1 MILDKHE
8 NDKVVGEIYKIT
20 NNANEKIYIGQT
32 RSHRLNHGKYR
43 PFGYLGRL
51 KDHIHEANSSKKT
64 QCSYLNSAIRKYG
77 EENFTCEKI
86 HTCLVSELDDQ
97 EKYFITKFD
106 SKFPNG
112 YNLTDGGK
120 GFTHVKGE
128 YTWRTSIPPQQKSL
142 PQPKSDYTKK
152 LISER
157 LKTFYDD
164 ASHRENRS
172 KLTQKQHLSKK
183 YELFKNVIID
193 DNQIDSYIR
202 VVRNNTNNSEYVRIV
217 INKIRATF
225 VGKSDTT
232 EVLKNRARQF
242 ILNLQEWQR
251 NQIAGNPLE
260 PLATTS

>member
-8 NDKVVGEIYKIT
+8 QDKVVGEIYKIT

-43 PFGYLGRL
+43 PFGYLGRF
-51 KDHIHEANSSKKT
+51 KDHIHEAKSSKQH
-64 QCSYLNSAIRKYG
+64 QCSYLNSSIRKYG

-86 HTCLVSELDDQ
+86 HTCLVSELDNQ
-97 EKYFITKFD
+97 EKHFITQFD

-120 GFTHVKGE
+120 GFTDVNGE
-128 YTWRTSIPPQQKSL
+128 YAWRTSVPPQQKSL
-142 PQPKSDYTKK
+142 PQPKSDYTKN

-172 KLTQKQHLSKK
+172 RLTQKQHLSKK

-193 DNQIDSYIR
+193 DTQIDSYIR

-232 EVLKNRARQF
+232 EVLKERARQF